1 MSTTMIA
8 PTASPTVS
16 TTLAVSTATTHVT
29 WINNDRAKTFALRH
43 ATKQN
48 CIHLRTITEVAS
60 RHEGVY
66 KVSKHEGVY
75 NEGDHL
81 LCTECAQKKQLID
94 VG

>member
-1 MSTTMIA
+1 MSTMIA
-8 PTASPTVS
+8 EIASTVS
-16 TTLAVSTATTHVT
+16 TALAVSTPNVT

-48 CIHLRTITEVAS
+48 CSHLRTITEVAS